1 MTRVIIEPTVTPESN
16 QMSKINESVSHA
28 PLVFSSQAMFDDEP
42 FSFCNQLTKCSN
54 LTSIELVNEPN
65 DNSAKSY
72 KYIASIE
79 TLKSPIQALKVK
91 DSSTTSM
98 RKFLQSIE
106 NSYPQDYNEIGS
118 TYKIYAFLK
127 IDEDNLNKILNG
139 SIDYVKPRL
148 KMSSFLRR
156 QLKLFDQN
164 PKVLIR
170 ASSIMDSNNEIL
182 LSNTSNKEIK
192 LRTSYSK
199 NVSFFFSFFLTVDF
213 YKIWE
218 FNFKV
223 QHVKQGFVKF
233 IDQHTECLCPLIL
246 TNGMLIEFEY
256 EKEKIT
262 CVVQAKTDFIAI
274 SSNLLL
280 HNLLKINV
288 EVNNEV
294 DSLRLMN
301 LESLNHVEF
310 RLKVFDCR

>member
-1 MTRVIIEPTVTPESN
+1 
-16 QMSKINESVSHA
+16 
-28 PLVFSSQAMFDDEP
+28 MFDDEP

-199 NVSFFFSFFLTVDF
+199 NVSFFLVFF
-213 YKIWE
+213 
-218 FNFKV
+218 
-223 QHVKQGFVKF
+223 
-233 IDQHTECLCPLIL
+233 
-246 TNGMLIEFEY
+246 
-256 EKEKIT
+256 
-262 CVVQAKTDFIAI
+262 
-274 SSNLLL
+274 
-280 HNLLKINV
+280 
-288 EVNNEV
+288 
-294 DSLRLMN
+294 
-301 LESLNHVEF
+301 
-310 RLKVFDCR
+310 